1 MRRLQ
6 PIFLCAVI
14 LLLTFLSSC
23 SEDFNFGAGVGDW
36 QFDGLPGNYEV
47 WRGNRNTI
55 CLVKVKENG
64 FLGTSIVDTYVSE
77 IAYTSNYIFVQQ
89 VPPPEDTFL
98 RIDTSNPLYFI
109 LSVSDG
115 VLEGPY
121 SETEFEEAYEALELE
136 TEPDWIKS
144 TKLRDLID

>member
-6 PIFLCAVI
+6 PMLLCAVVLSLG
-14 LLLTFLSSC
+14 LLSGCF
-23 SEDFNFGAGVGDW
+23 EDFNFGAGVGDW

-55 CLVKVKENG
+55 CLVEVEENG
-64 FLGTSIVDTYVSE
+64 VLGTSIVDTYVSK
-77 IAYTSNYIFVQQ
+77 IAYTSDYIFAQQ
-89 VPPPEDTFL
+89 VPAPKDKRA
-98 RIDTSNPLYFI
+98 RIDTRNPVYFI

-136 TEPDWIKS
+136 EKPNWMKS